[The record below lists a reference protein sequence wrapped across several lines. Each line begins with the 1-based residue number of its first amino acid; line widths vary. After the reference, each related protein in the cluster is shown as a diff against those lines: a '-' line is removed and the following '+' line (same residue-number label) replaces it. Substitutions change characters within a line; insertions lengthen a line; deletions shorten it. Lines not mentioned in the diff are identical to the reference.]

1 MLSNPWVISVGDDII
16 SGLVVNMNI
25 FIKCLLLIII
35 FLTGC
40 TPVKL
45 LMKVDTSLESNAV
58 IYKLK
63 YPDSLA
69 DKISGKRLNV
79 SFGPYRVT
87 DADLS
92 WTRTGSQA
100 EDPDPFFTFKNTRK
114 SGNTTTTTK
123 LGVGPTSI
131 LGFSRPPAEGE
142 PTIDK
147 SFRTVKYKFKVDQ
160 GITWNALCVHRAEK
174 RVTQH
179 ENTNAVEILSSNFTC
194 QYKADNKLT
203 DNKSNREIWM
213 LSVDYGGAITMTQK
227 GKPNTLTAH
236 STGGKY
242 FKPNGQ
248 ATKIS
253 TRYAGYTWR
262 QSKGG
267 NDKNSAAIS
276 VREETPRVWLHK
288 GNTDSL
294 NHVLSMANTGL
305 LIYHWEINH

>member
-1 MLSNPWVISVGDDII
+1 MSPNPWVISVGGEKT
-16 SGLVVNMNI
+16 SCLVVGMNI
-25 FIKCLLLIII
+25 FIKWFLLIVI

-45 LMKVDTSLESNAV
+45 LMKVDASLESNAV
-58 IYKLK
+58 VYKLK

-92 WTRTGSQA
+92 WTGMCWQA
-100 EDPDPFFTFKNTRK
+100 EDPDPFFTFKNTHK
-114 SGNTTTTTK
+114 SGNTTTTIK

-142 PTIDK
+142 PTIEK

-174 RVTQH
+174 RVTQQ
-179 ENTNAVEILSSNFTC
+179 ENTNDVEILSSNFTC
-194 QYKADNKLT
+194 QYQADNKLT
-203 DNKSNREIWM
+203 ENKSNREIWM

-242 FKPNGQ
+242 VKPNGQ
-248 ATKIS
+248 ATKMS

-267 NDKNSAAIS
+267 NDKNVAAIS

-305 LIYHWEINH
+305 LIYQWEIKH